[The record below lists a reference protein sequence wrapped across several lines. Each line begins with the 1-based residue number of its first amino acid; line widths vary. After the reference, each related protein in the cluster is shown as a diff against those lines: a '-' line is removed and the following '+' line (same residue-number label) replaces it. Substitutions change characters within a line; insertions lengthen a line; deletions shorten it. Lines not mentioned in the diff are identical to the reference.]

1 MPNQSST
8 PLKAASYARFSSDNQ
23 REESIDAQ
31 QRAISDFAARNGIE
45 IVAEYV
51 DRAYSARSDQRPEF
65 QQMISDAKSGRFQVV
80 LVHKLD
86 RFSRDRY
93 DSAYYRHELKK
104 HGVTVRSVIENLDD
118 SPESVIL
125 QSVIEGMNEYYSRN
139 LARETMKGLK
149 ENAYNGKHT
158 GGMPPLG
165 YRVDPETMK
174 IKIDENEANAVRLI
188 FSMADEGKK
197 YPDILAELKSRGF
210 RTKMGK
216 TFTST
221 SVHDILRNEKYIWIC
236 VYNRRVSQS
245 VANNSRKFKDK
256 SEWIVRDD
264 VYPPLI
270 DHEQFNRIQERMKRR
285 RISNQAHPK
294 EVYLLS
300 GKIHCGLCGRAYCGE
315 RKTNGKGIVSYS
327 YFCNSRNQAK
337 DERCS
342 NPQVNRSVIE
352 SFVLGKLAEY
362 VFTDGMVPKLTE
374 SYNQYLN
381 NRVGSSAQRLSQ
393 CQSSLREVEQRI
405 NRTVE
410 LLIDVGSV
418 SLKKKLSDLEK
429 QKAARE
435 KDITALTKLLSEN
448 RVTERILKCA
458 FSEIRR
464 ALTDGT
470 LANAKQLVDTYIH
483 DVVVYPNRIVV
494 IFNLFPHI
502 KITDRQSGSVT
513 NREESVSAP
522 DMLTFRLSRD
532 LEPEDASGAD
542 ILRRLRGDDDTSE

>member
-1 MPNQSST
+1 
-8 PLKAASYARFSSDNQ
+8 
-23 REESIDAQ
+23 
-31 QRAISDFAARNGIE
+31 
-45 IVAEYV
+45 
-51 DRAYSARSDQRPEF
+51 
-65 QQMISDAKSGRFQVV
+65 
-80 LVHKLD
+80 
-86 RFSRDRY
+86 
-93 DSAYYRHELKK
+93 
-104 HGVTVRSVIENLDD
+104 
-118 SPESVIL
+118 
-125 QSVIEGMNEYYSRN
+125 
-139 LARETMKGLK
+139 
-149 ENAYNGKHT
+149 
-158 GGMPPLG
+158 MPPLG

-174 IKIDENEANAVRLI
+174 IRIDENEANAVRLI

-221 SVHDILRNEKYIWIC
+221 SVHDILRNEKYIGIC

-256 SEWIVRDD
+256 SEWIVRDE

-342 NPQVNRSVIE
+342 NPQVNRSIIE

-381 NRVGSSAQRLSQ
+381 NRVGSSAQRLAQ

-410 LLIDVGSV
+410 LLIDVGSA

-429 QKAARE
+429 QKAALE
-435 KDITALTKLLSEN
+435 KDITALNQAAFRESCHRKRTEMRFFRNTQGTDGRNARQCEAARRYLHSRCCGLSE
-448 RVTERILKCA
+448 
-458 FSEIRR
+458 
-464 ALTDGT
+464 
-470 LANAKQLVDTYIH
+470 
-483 DVVVYPNRIVV
+483 
-494 IFNLFPHI
+494 PHSCDI
-502 KITDRQSGSVT
+502 QP
-513 NREESVSAP
+513 VSAHKDNRP
-522 DMLTFRLSRD
+522 AVRQCNQQGGVHFC
-532 LEPEDASGAD
+532 SG
-542 ILRRLRGDDDTSE
+542 

>member
-1 MPNQSST
+1 MPNQPST
-8 PLKAASYARFSSDNQ
+8 PLKTASYARFSSDNQ

-221 SVHDILRNEKYIWIC
+221 SVHDILRNEKYIGIC

-270 DHEQFNRIQERMKRR
+270 DREQFNRIQERMKRR

-315 RKTNGKGIVSYS
+315 RKTNGKGI
-327 YFCNSRNQAK
+327 
-337 DERCS
+337 
-342 NPQVNRSVIE
+342 ILL
-352 SFVLGKLAEY
+352 VLL
-362 VFTDGMVPKLTE
+362 
-374 SYNQYLN
+374 
-381 NRVGSSAQRLSQ
+381 
-393 CQSSLREVEQRI
+393 
-405 NRTVE
+405 
-410 LLIDVGSV
+410 
-418 SLKKKLSDLEK
+418 
-429 QKAARE
+429 
-435 KDITALTKLLSEN
+435 
-448 RVTERILKCA
+448 
-458 FSEIRR
+458 
-464 ALTDGT
+464 
-470 LANAKQLVDTYIH
+470 
-483 DVVVYPNRIVV
+483 
-494 IFNLFPHI
+494 
-502 KITDRQSGSVT
+502 
-513 NREESVSAP
+513 
-522 DMLTFRLSRD
+522 
-532 LEPEDASGAD
+532 
-542 ILRRLRGDDDTSE
+542 